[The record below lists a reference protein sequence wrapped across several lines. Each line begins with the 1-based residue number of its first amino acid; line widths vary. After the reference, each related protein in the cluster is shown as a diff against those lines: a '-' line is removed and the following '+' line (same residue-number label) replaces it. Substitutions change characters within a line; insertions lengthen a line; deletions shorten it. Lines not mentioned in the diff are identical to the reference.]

1 MENRK
6 DIGKAISD
14 KLNSLEKTPRENVWN
29 GISYE
34 LQKKKKR
41 RMGFFFFWTKTI
53 GLLLVGAIT
62 ALYVYNQN
70 VDFNTLSPEDSNE
83 PIIVNGNNRE
93 TNTNN
98 SNERNADNDNLN
110 SNLNNRN
117 VVEDENNIHTVG
129 NKNNPKNSNST
140 SAKSKKGSVTN
151 SQNSHSVSKN
161 SKLSKQK
168 SNQFS
173 NVKSKKPIK
182 KTKAASKTTQ
192 ETLNPTEANTEPN
205 TTALFD
211 PTSLRNKGSVVQT
224 QEINLKKTD
233 SLASKK
239 DKEKTKNINMYP
251 EDKKETDS
259 AKTYRKFDID
269 AFVSPTIYGHFAKK
283 STLDRRLDG
292 ISKSS
297 TITMSYGLGLTYQI
311 GEKLSIRI
319 GYSKIALESTTKN
332 VAVNTQN
339 YSGIKYHPTLTNQ
352 TIYIASNNAE
362 KMDIT
367 QEISYTEIPL
377 ELKYKFWDK
386 KIGLYGIAGFSYLI
400 LDKNSVSIKTNNGY
414 SQQIGKMN
422 NIMDTSASTNIGFG
436 LDYEIFKN
444 AKIFAEPMFNYQIM
458 SFDNSNPKP
467 YFFGIHTG
475 IRYTILNK

>member
-6 DIGKAISD
+6 DIGKAISN
-14 KLNSLEKTPRENVWN
+14 KLNSLEKTPTENVWN

-53 GLLLVGAIT
+53 GLILVGAIA
-62 ALYVYNQN
+62 ALYIYNQN
-70 VDFNTLSPEDSNE
+70 VDFNTLSPKDSNE
-83 PIIVNGNNRE
+83 PIIVNDNNRE

-98 SNERNADNDNLN
+98 SNDRNAKNENIN

-117 VVEDENNIHTVG
+117 IVEDENNIHTVG
-129 NKNNPKNSNST
+129 NKNNPKNSNS
-140 SAKSKKGSVTN
+140 AKGKSKKGSMKDPR
-151 SQNSHSVSKN
+151 NSHSVSKN
-161 SKLSKQK
+161 SNSSKQK
-168 SNQFS
+168 SDQFS

-182 KTKAASKTTQ
+182 RVKSKTVQ
-192 ETLNPTEANTEPN
+192 ENQNESNGEQN
-205 TTALFD
+205 TTVLFD
-211 PTSLRNKGSVVQT
+211 PTSLQNKSSADQT
-224 QEINLKKTD
+224 QEISLKKTD
-233 SLASKK
+233 SLVAQK

-251 EDKKETDS
+251 EDKKKIDS
-259 AKTYRKFDID
+259 AKKYRKFDID

-297 TITMSYGLGLTYQI
+297 TITMSYGFGLTYEI
-311 GEKLSIRI
+311 GEKLSIRM

-339 YSGIKYHPTLTNQ
+339 YAGIKYNPTVTNQ
-352 TIYIASNNAE
+352 TIYDASNNAE

-377 ELKYKFWDK
+377 ELRYKFMDK
-386 KIGLYGIAGFSYLI
+386 KIGLYAIAGFSYLI

-436 LDYEIFKN
+436 VDCQIFKN
-444 AKIFAEPMFNYQIM
+444 TKIFAEPMFNYQIM
-458 SFDNSNPKP
+458 SFENSNPKP
-467 YFFGIHTG
+467 YFFEIHTG
-475 IRYTILNK
+475 IRYTFLNK